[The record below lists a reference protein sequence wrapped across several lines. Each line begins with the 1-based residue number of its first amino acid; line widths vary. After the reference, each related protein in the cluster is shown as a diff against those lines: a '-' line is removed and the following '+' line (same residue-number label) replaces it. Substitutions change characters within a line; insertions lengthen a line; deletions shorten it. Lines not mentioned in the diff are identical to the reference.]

1 MGKQVE
7 LTLSVPT
14 TLGDITL
21 GQYQR
26 YMKLVEQNK
35 DDENAT
41 DFLNMKLIEIF
52 CNVELKD
59 VMRIPVSEVDK
70 VLTILGKAF
79 DEQPELIRH
88 FKLLNVDMGFIPN
101 LERISLGEYID
112 AEDNISEW
120 ETMHKAMAVLYRPV
134 NFRNKER
141 YTLAPYDPSDEV
153 SELMREM
160 PLSVAMSAMVFFYNL
175 GTELLKAIPNYIQGS
190 LTEEQ
195 TYLLKQ
201 TLAQSGDGINQ
212 YMDLLKGMSFG
223 SMPLHK
229 PNYSNASTT

>member
-35 DDENAT
+35 DDESAT

-59 VMRIPVSEVDK
+59 VMRIPVAEVEK
-70 VLTILGKAF
+70 VLAILGKAF
-79 DEQPELIRH
+79 EERPEIIRH
-88 FKLLNVDMGFIPN
+88 FKLLDVDMGFIPN

-134 NFRNKER
+134 NFRSKEK
-141 YTLAPYDPSDEV
+141 YSIAPYDPSDEV
-153 SELMREM
+153 SELMKEM
-160 PLSVAMSAMVFFYNL
+160 PLSVAMSAMVFFYDL
-175 GTELLKAIPNYIQGS
+175 AKELLRAIPSYIQKS

-201 TLAQSGDGINQ
+201 TLAQSGDGISQ
-212 YMDLLKGMSFG
+212 YMDSLKEMSFG
-223 SMPLHK
+223 SMPSQK

>member
-35 DDENAT
+35 DDESAT

-59 VMRIPVSEVDK
+59 VMRIPVSEVEK
-70 VLTILGKAF
+70 VLAILGKAF
-79 DEQPELIRH
+79 EERPEIIRH
-88 FKLLNVDMGFIPN
+88 FKLLDVDMGFIPN

-134 NFRNKER
+134 NFKSKER
-141 YTLAPYDPSDEV
+141 YSIAPYDPSDEV
-153 SELMREM
+153 SELMKEM
-160 PLSVAMSAMVFFYNL
+160 PLSVAISAMVFFYDL
-175 GTELLKAIPNYIQGS
+175 AKELLRAIPNYIQKS

-201 TLAQSGDGINQ
+201 TLAQSGDGISQ
-212 YMDLLKGMSFG
+212 YMDSLKEMSFG
-223 SMPLHK
+223 SMPSQK
-229 PNYSNASTT
+229 ANYSNASTT